1 MECIICKKTVQD
13 GDKSVIQRPRIQGLL
28 SLISSAEKRSEGKRH
43 QDNLAKE
50 ILSKKNGILNGEIKI
65 KYHIDCRKSYT
76 SSNNIDRYLQSDI
89 ATAGPSNYSST
100 RLKRDCFD
108 IRKMCLICNKSGT
121 KKKKRLISVQTGN
134 LNFIYFLLPLL
145 HSTKSF

>member
-13 GDKSVIQRPRIQGLL
+13 GDKSVIQKPRIQGLL
-28 SLISSAEKRSEGKRH
+28 SLISSAEKR
-43 QDNLAKE
+43 QDNIAKE
-50 ILSKKNGILNGEIKI
+50 ILSRKNGILNGEIKI

-76 SSNNIDRYLQSDI
+76 SSNNIDRYLQSDS

-108 IRKMCLICNKSGT
+108 IRKMCLICNKSQT
-121 KKKKRLISVQTGN
+121 KKKKGLISVQTGN
-134 LNFIYFLLPLL
+134 LYFIYILPPLL
-145 HSTKSF
+145 YSTKSF